1 MTKIIW
7 TLNAT
12 KDLEYWKKYDIKKYK
27 RIKLLVKNI
36 QETPFSGIGKP
47 EPLKYSMTNLWSR
60 RITHEHRLVYSIDDI
75 EIIIYSCRFHY
86 KK

>member
-1 MTKIIW
+1 MIKIVW

-27 RIKLLVKNI
+27 RIKLLAKNI
-36 QETPFSGIGKP
+36 QETPFSSIGKP
-47 EPLKYSMTNLWSR
+47 ERLKYSMTNLWSR
-60 RITHEHRLVYSIDDI
+60 RITHEHRLVYSIDNI
-75 EIIIYSCRFHY
+75 EIILYSCRFHY